1 MLDGKTRKSKGKQ
14 NRVVGA
20 GEASR
25 TLEDTTSTI
34 LRDGGSDCIKI
45 TLSNN
50 DFSELGEDF
59 FLDEGSDADDDVDN
73 EVDYLTLRLVLR
85 TMAVS
90 NTDWVVTIAGQQMQL
105 LKYVLPSTSFQLS
118 LLSQSN
124 SAATSIKILE
134 KYFQVF

>member
-1 MLDGKTRKSKGKQ
+1 MLDGKTRKSKGNQ
-14 NRVVGA
+14 SRVVGA

-25 TLEDTTSTI
+25 TLEDTTSAI

-73 EVDYLTLRLVLR
+73 EGVDYLTLRLVLR

-124 SAATSIKILE
+124 SAATSPS
-134 KYFQVF
+134 